1 MKIKKLKVL
10 FLLPIV
16 FLMTS
21 SQKTDPDYFEISK
34 NLKLVA
40 SVYEKINN
48 YYVDEILPGRV
59 MKKGIDAMLKSLDP
73 YTVYISEAQI
83 EDFRFTTTGEYG
95 GIGASI
101 KKRNNKTLISELYE
115 NSPAEKSG
123 LIPGDEIKTIDEIE
137 ISNKTLEEI
146 GSLLKGPAESIINL
160 KIIRNNQLLEKL
172 VKREKIQIPAVNF
185 YKKINPSTGI
195 IKLTSFTNTA
205 SVEFKKALSSLQDDK
220 IKNLIIDLRA
230 NGGGLLNE
238 AVKIV
243 NFFIPKGQEVV
254 STKSRIKEMN
264 RSYTTQALPIAQD
277 LSLVVLVDEYS
288 ASASEIVAGSLQDLD
303 KAIVIGNTS
312 FGKGLV
318 QQTKPVSFGGQI
330 KLTVAKYYTPSGR
343 CIQKLD
349 YSTVQ
354 GSSKKIEDS
363 LVKKFKTKN
372 GRTVYDSRGIEPDI
386 KIEPQYF
393 SAVTQNLLVKDV
405 IFDFVNENINY
416 YKKDSLLPDSFVMSD
431 TAYSTFMTYAI
442 NKKMDYQ
449 TESSQQLKEFVKIA
463 KKEKYVEEN
472 EEVFKLLESI
482 FKIDLS
488 KDLKKHDKEIRFFLE
503 NEIISRKHFQKG
515 RMEASIKEDPYVKQ
529 AIGVFKNTTKDKQ
542 ILGINELLK
551 STTHSKVYDF
561 FNS

>member
-1 MKIKKLKVL
+1 MKFKKLKVL

-16 FLMTS
+16 LLITS

-101 KKRNNKTLISELYE
+101 KKRDKKTVVSELYE
-115 NSPAEKSG
+115 NSPAKKSG
-123 LIPGDEIKTIDEIE
+123 LILGDEIYTIDGIE

-146 GSLLKGPAESIINL
+146 GSLLKGPAESII
-160 KIIRNNQLLEKL
+160 KIEIKRKAQTLEKL

-185 YKKINPSTGI
+185 YKKINPTTGI

-205 SVEFKKALSSLQDDK
+205 SNEFKKALSYLQK
-220 IKNLIIDLRA
+220 ENINNLIIDLRS

-264 RSYTTQALPIAQD
+264 RSYTTQSMPIAQEI
-277 LSLVVLVDEYS
+277 SLVVLVDEYS

-372 GRTVYDSRGIEPDI
+372 GRTVYDSRGVEPDI

-393 SAVTQNLLVKDV
+393 SAITQNLLVKDV

-416 YKKDSLLPDSFVMSD
+416 YKKDSLFPQSFDLPD
-431 TAYSTFMTYAI
+431 TAYSTFMSYAL
-442 NKKMDYQ
+442 NKKIDYQ
-449 TESSQQLKEFVKIA
+449 TESSQQLKEFKKTA
-463 KKEKYVEEN
+463 QKEKYVAEN
-472 EEVFKLLESI
+472 EEVFKILDSV
-482 FKIDLS
+482 FKVDLS
-488 KDLKKHDKEIRFFLE
+488 KDLIKHKKEVKFFLE
-503 NEIISRKHFQKG
+503 NEFISRKHFQKG
-515 RMEASIKEDPYVKQ
+515 RMEAAIKKDPYVEQ
-529 AIGVFKNTTKDKQ
+529 ALDIFQNTTKYNQ
-542 ILGINELLK
+542 ILGIK
-551 STTHSKVYDF
+551 
-561 FNS
+561 

>member
-16 FLMTS
+16 ILMTS

-83 EDFRFTTTGEYG
+83 EDFRFATTGEYG

-160 KIIRNNQLLEKL
+160 KIIRKNQPLEKL

-185 YKKINPSTGI
+185 YKKINSNTGI

-205 SVEFKKALSSLQDDK
+205 SLEFKKALSSLQEDK

-277 LSLVVLVDEYS
+277 LSLAVLVDEYS

-372 GRTVYDSRGIEPDI
+372 GRTVYDSRGVEPDI

-405 IFDFVNENINY
+405 IFDFVNENINE
-416 YKKDSLLPDSFVMSD
+416 YKKDSLFPESFKLSD
-431 TAYSTFMTYAI
+431 TTYSTFMHYAV

-463 KKEKYVEEN
+463 KKEKYIEEN
-472 EEVFKLLESI
+472 EGVFRLLDSI
-482 FKIDLS
+482 FKVDLS
-488 KDLKKHDKEIRFFLE
+488 KDLKKHDKEIKFFLE
-503 NEIISRKHFQKG
+503 NEFISRKHFQKG
-515 RMEASIKEDPYVKQ
+515 RMEASIKEDPYVKE
-529 AIGVFKNTTKDKQ
+529 AIGVFKNTTKYNQ
-542 ILGINELLK
+542 ILGIN
-551 STTHSKVYDF
+551 
-561 FNS
+561 

>member
-1 MKIKKLKVL
+1 MKFKKLKA
-10 FLLPIV
+10 LLLVPVIL
-16 FLMTS
+16 LMTS

-83 EDFRFTTTGEYG
+83 EDFRFATTGEYG

-101 KKRNNKTLISELYE
+101 KKRDKKTIISELYE
-115 NSPAEKSG
+115 NSPAEKGG
-123 LIPGDEIKTIDEIE
+123 LIPGDEIKTIDGTE
-137 ISNKTLEEI
+137 ISNKNLEEI
-146 GSLLKGPAESIINL
+146 GSLLKGPAESIIKLEINRDN
-160 KIIRNNQLLEKL
+160 KALEKL

-185 YKKINPSTGI
+185 YKKINHNTGI

-205 SVEFKKALSSLQDDK
+205 SSEFKKALFFLKKEK
-220 IKNLIIDLRA
+220 IKNLIIDLRS

-303 KAIVIGNTS
+303 RAIVIGNTS

-349 YSTVQ
+349 YSTIQ

-393 SAVTQNLLVKDV
+393 NAVTQNLLLEDV

-416 YKKDSLLPDSFVMSD
+416 YKKDSLFPESFVMSA
-431 TAYSTFMTYAI
+431 TAYSAFMRYAI
-442 NKKMDYQ
+442 KKKMDYQ
-449 TESSQQLKEFVKIA
+449 TESSQQLEKFVKTA

-472 EEVFKLLESI
+472 QEIFILLDSI
-482 FKIDLS
+482 FKVNLS
-488 KDLKKHDKEIRFFLE
+488 KDLKKHEREIKFFLE
-503 NEIISRKHFQKG
+503 NEFISRKHFQKG
-515 RMEASIKEDPYVKQ
+515 RMEASIKKDPYVKQ
-529 AIGVFKNTTKDKQ
+529 ALEVFQDTTKYNQ
-542 ILGINELLK
+542 ILGIN
-551 STTHSKVYDF
+551 
-561 FNS
+561 

>member
-1 MKIKKLKVL
+1 MKIKKIKAL
-10 FLLPIV
+10 FILPIV
-16 FLMTS
+16 FLMIS

-123 LIPGDEIKTIDEIE
+123 LITGDEIKTIDEID
-137 ISNKTLEEI
+137 ISNKTIEEI
-146 GSLLKGPAESIINL
+146 GSLLKGPAESVITL
-160 KIIRNNQLLEKL
+160 KINRKNQPLEKL
-172 VKREKIQIPAVNF
+172 IKREKIQIPALNF
-185 YKKINPSTGI
+185 YKKINPNTGI

-205 SVEFKKALSSLQDDK
+205 SVEFKKALFSLQK
-220 IKNLIIDLRA
+220 ENIKNLIIDLRS

-264 RSYTTQALPIAQD
+264 RSYTTQFQPIAQE
-277 LSLVVLVDEYS
+277 LSLAVLVDEYS

-372 GRTVYDSRGIEPDI
+372 GRTVYDSRGVEPDI

-393 SAVTQNLLVKDV
+393 SAVTQNLLLKDV
-405 IFDFVNENINY
+405 IFDFVNDNINY
-416 YKKDSLLPDSFVMSD
+416 YKKDSLFPESFELPD
-431 TAYSTFMTYAI
+431 TTYSAFMRYAL

-472 EEVFKLLESI
+472 EKVFKLLDSI
-482 FKIDLS
+482 FKVDLS
-488 KDLKKHDKEIRFFLE
+488 KDLKKHNKEIKFFLE

-515 RMEASIKEDPYVKQ
+515 RMEASIKEDPYIKQ
-529 AIGVFKNTTKDKQ
+529 AIDVLKNATKYNQ
-542 ILGINELLK
+542 ILGIN
-551 STTHSKVYDF
+551 
-561 FNS
+561 

>member
-10 FLLPIV
+10 FLLPIA
-16 FLMTS
+16 LLITS
-21 SQKTDPDYFEISK
+21 SKKTDPDYFEISK

-83 EDFRFTTTGEYG
+83 EDFRFATTGEYG

-123 LIPGDEIKTIDEIE
+123 LIPGDEIKPIDEIE

-160 KIIRNNQLLEKL
+160 KINRNNQLFEKL

-185 YKKINPSTGI
+185 YKKINSNTGI

-205 SVEFKKALSSLQDDK
+205 SAEFKKALSSLQQEK
-220 IKNLIIDLRA
+220 IENLVIDLRA

-264 RSYTTQALPIAQD
+264 RSYTTQSLPIAQD

-393 SAVTQNLLVKDV
+393 NAVTQNLLVKDV
-405 IFDFVNENINY
+405 IFDFVNDNINY
-416 YKKDSLLPDSFVMSD
+416 YKKDSLFPESFVLSD
-431 TAYSTFMTYAI
+431 TAYSTFMRYAL

-449 TESSQQLKEFVKIA
+449 TESSQQLEKFVKIA
-463 KKEKYVEEN
+463 KKEKYIDEN
-472 EEVFKLLESI
+472 EGVFKMLDSI
-482 FKIDLS
+482 FKVDLS
-488 KDLKKHDKEIRFFLE
+488 KDLKRHDKEIKFFLE
-503 NEIISRKHFQKG
+503 NEFISRKHFQKG
-515 RMEASIKEDPYVKQ
+515 RMEASIKEDPYAKQ
-529 AIGVFKNTTKDKQ
+529 AIDVFKNTAKYNQ
-542 ILGINELLK
+542 ILGIN
-551 STTHSKVYDF
+551 
-561 FNS
+561 

>member
-1 MKIKKLKVL
+1 MKIKKIKAL
-10 FLLPIV
+10 FILPIV
-16 FLMTS
+16 FLMIS

-123 LIPGDEIKTIDEIE
+123 LITGDEIKTIDEID
-137 ISNKTLEEI
+137 ISNKTIEEI
-146 GSLLKGPAESIINL
+146 GSLLKGPAESVITL
-160 KIIRNNQLLEKL
+160 KINRKNQPLEKL
-172 VKREKIQIPAVNF
+172 IKREKIQIPAVNF
-185 YKKINPSTGI
+185 YKKIIPNTGI

-205 SVEFKKALSSLQDDK
+205 SVEFKKALFSLQK
-220 IKNLIIDLRA
+220 ENIKNLIIDLRS

-264 RSYTTQALPIAQD
+264 RSYTTQFQPIAQE
-277 LSLVVLVDEYS
+277 LSLAVLVDEYS

-372 GRTVYDSRGIEPDI
+372 GRTVYDSRGVEPDI

-393 SAVTQNLLVKDV
+393 SAVTQNLLLKDI
-405 IFDFVNENINY
+405 IFDFVNDNINY
-416 YKKDSLLPDSFVMSD
+416 YKKDSLFPESFELPD
-431 TAYSTFMTYAI
+431 TTYSAFMRYAL

-472 EEVFKLLESI
+472 EKVFKLLDSI
-482 FKIDLS
+482 FKVDLS
-488 KDLKKHDKEIRFFLE
+488 KDLKKHNKEIKFFLE

-515 RMEASIKEDPYVKQ
+515 RMEASIKEDPYIKQ
-529 AIGVFKNTTKDKQ
+529 AIDVLKNATKYNQ
-542 ILGINELLK
+542 ILGIN
-551 STTHSKVYDF
+551 
-561 FNS
+561 

>member
-1 MKIKKLKVL
+1 MKFKKLKVL
-10 FLLPIV
+10 FLLPLVLLI
-16 FLMTS
+16 TS

-101 KKRNNKTLISELYE
+101 KKRDKKTVVSELYE

-123 LIPGDEIKTIDEIE
+123 LIPGDEIYTIDGIE

-146 GSLLKGPAESIINL
+146 GSLLKGPAESII
-160 KIIRNNQLLEKL
+160 KIEIKRKAQTLEKL

-185 YKKINPSTGI
+185 YKKINPTTGI

-205 SVEFKKALSSLQDDK
+205 SNEFKKALSSLQK
-220 IKNLIIDLRA
+220 ENINNLIIDLRA

-264 RSYTTQALPIAQD
+264 RSYKTKAVPIAQE

-372 GRTVYDSRGIEPDI
+372 GRTVYDSRGVEPDI

-393 SAVTQNLLVKDV
+393 SAITQNLLVKDV

-416 YKKDSLLPDSFVMSD
+416 YKKDSLFPQSFDLSD
-431 TAYSTFMTYAI
+431 TTYSTFMSYAL
-442 NKKMDYQ
+442 NKKIDYQ
-449 TESSQQLKEFVKIA
+449 TESSQQLKEFKKTA
-463 KKEKYVEEN
+463 QKEKYVAEN
-472 EEVFKLLESI
+472 EEVFKLLDSI
-482 FKIDLS
+482 FKVDLS
-488 KDLKKHDKEIRFFLE
+488 KDLIKHKKEVKFFLE
-503 NEIISRKHFQKG
+503 NEFISRKHFQKG
-515 RMEASIKEDPYVKQ
+515 RMEAAIKKDPYVEQ
-529 AIGVFKNTTKDKQ
+529 ALGIFQNNTKYNQ
-542 ILGINELLK
+542 ILGIK
-551 STTHSKVYDF
+551 
-561 FNS
+561 

>member
-10 FLLPIV
+10 FLLPIA
-16 FLMTS
+16 FLMSS

-146 GSLLKGPAESIINL
+146 GSLLKGPAESIIKL
-160 KIIRNNQLLEKL
+160 KINRNNQPLEKL

-205 SVEFKKALSSLQDDK
+205 SVEFKKALSSLQQEK
-220 IKNLIIDLRA
+220 IENLIIDLRA

-303 KAIVIGNTS
+303 KSIVIGNTS

-372 GRTVYDSRGIEPDI
+372 GRTVYDSRGVEPDI

-405 IFDFVNENINY
+405 IFDFVNDNINY
-416 YKKDSLLPDSFVMSD
+416 YKKDSLFPESFVLSD
-431 TAYSTFMTYAI
+431 TAYSTFMRYAV

-449 TESSQQLKEFVKIA
+449 TESSQQLEKFVKIA

-472 EEVFKLLESI
+472 EGVFTLLDSI
-482 FKIDLS
+482 FKVDLS
-488 KDLKKHDKEIRFFLE
+488 KDLKKHDKEIKFFLE
-503 NEIISRKHFQKG
+503 NEFISRKHFQKG
-515 RMEASIKEDPYVKQ
+515 RMEASVKQDPYIEQ
-529 AIGVFKNTTKDKQ
+529 AIGVFKNTTKYHQ
-542 ILGINELLK
+542 ILGIN
-551 STTHSKVYDF
+551 
-561 FNS
+561 

>member
-83 EDFRFTTTGEYG
+83 EDFRFATTGEYG

-160 KIIRNNQLLEKL
+160 KIIRKNQPLEKL

-185 YKKINPSTGI
+185 YKKINSNTGI

-205 SVEFKKALSSLQDDK
+205 SLEFKKALSSLQEDK

-277 LSLVVLVDEYS
+277 LSLAVLVDEYS

-372 GRTVYDSRGIEPDI
+372 GRTVYDSRGVEPDI

-405 IFDFVNENINY
+405 IFDFVNENIND
-416 YKKDSLLPDSFVMSD
+416 YKKDSLFPESFKLSD
-431 TAYSTFMTYAI
+431 TTYSTFMHYAV

-463 KKEKYVEEN
+463 KKEKYIEEN
-472 EEVFKLLESI
+472 EGVFRLLDSI
-482 FKIDLS
+482 FKVDLS
-488 KDLKKHDKEIRFFLE
+488 KDLKKHDKEIKFFLE
-503 NEIISRKHFQKG
+503 NEFISRKHFQKG
-515 RMEASIKEDPYVKQ
+515 RMEASIKEDPYVKE
-529 AIGVFKNTTKDKQ
+529 AIGVFKNTTKYNQ
-542 ILGINELLK
+542 ILGIN
-551 STTHSKVYDF
+551 
-561 FNS
+561 

>member
-1 MKIKKLKVL
+1 MKIKKIKAL
-10 FLLPIV
+10 FILPIV
-16 FLMTS
+16 FLMIS

-123 LIPGDEIKTIDEIE
+123 LITGDEIKTIDEID
-137 ISNKTLEEI
+137 ISNKTIEEI
-146 GSLLKGPAESIINL
+146 GSLLKGPAESIVRL
-160 KIIRNNQLLEKL
+160 KINRKNQPLEKL
-172 VKREKIQIPAVNF
+172 IKREKIQIPAVNF
-185 YKKINPSTGI
+185 YKKIIPNTGI

-205 SVEFKKALSSLQDDK
+205 SVEFKKALFSLQK
-220 IKNLIIDLRA
+220 ENIKNLIIDLRS

-264 RSYTTQALPIAQD
+264 RSYTTQFQPIAQE
-277 LSLVVLVDEYS
+277 LSLAVLVDEYS

-372 GRTVYDSRGIEPDI
+372 GRTVYDSRGVEPDI

-393 SAVTQNLLVKDV
+393 SAVTQNLLLKDV
-405 IFDFVNENINY
+405 IFDFVNDNINY
-416 YKKDSLLPDSFVMSD
+416 YKKDSLFPESFELPD
-431 TAYSTFMTYAI
+431 TTYSAFMRYAL

-472 EEVFKLLESI
+472 EGVFKLLDSI
-482 FKIDLS
+482 FKVDLS
-488 KDLKKHDKEIRFFLE
+488 KDLKKHDKEIKFFLE

-515 RMEASIKEDPYVKQ
+515 RMEASIKEDPYVEQ
-529 AIGVFKNTTKDKQ
+529 AVEIFQNTTKYNQ
-542 ILGINELLK
+542 ILGIN
-551 STTHSKVYDF
+551 
-561 FNS
+561 

>member
-1 MKIKKLKVL
+1 MKFKKLKVL
-10 FLLPIV
+10 FLLPLVLLI
-16 FLMTS
+16 TS

-101 KKRNNKTLISELYE
+101 KKRDKKTVVSELYE

-123 LIPGDEIKTIDEIE
+123 LIPGDEIYTIDGIE

-146 GSLLKGPAESIINL
+146 GSLLKGPAESII
-160 KIIRNNQLLEKL
+160 KIEIKRKAQTLEKL

-185 YKKINPSTGI
+185 YKKINPTTGI

-205 SVEFKKALSSLQDDK
+205 SNEFKKALSSLQK
-220 IKNLIIDLRA
+220 ENINNLIIDLRA

-264 RSYTTQALPIAQD
+264 RSYKTKAVPIAQE

-372 GRTVYDSRGIEPDI
+372 GRTVYDSRGVEPDI

-393 SAVTQNLLVKDV
+393 SAITQNLLIKDV

-416 YKKDSLLPDSFVMSD
+416 YKKDSLFPQSFDLSD
-431 TAYSTFMTYAI
+431 TTYSTFMSYAL
-442 NKKMDYQ
+442 NKKIDYQ
-449 TESSQQLKEFVKIA
+449 TESSQQLKEFKKTA
-463 KKEKYVEEN
+463 QKEKYVAEN
-472 EEVFKLLESI
+472 EEVFKLLDSI
-482 FKIDLS
+482 FKVDLS
-488 KDLKKHDKEIRFFLE
+488 KDLIKHKKEVKFFLE
-503 NEIISRKHFQKG
+503 NEFISRKHFQKG
-515 RMEASIKEDPYVKQ
+515 RMEAAIKKDPYVEQ
-529 AIGVFKNTTKDKQ
+529 ALGVFQNTTKYNQ
-542 ILGINELLK
+542 ILGFK
-551 STTHSKVYDF
+551 
-561 FNS
+561 

>member
-16 FLMTS
+16 FLMIS

-123 LIPGDEIKTIDEIE
+123 LLPGDEIKTIDEID
-137 ISNKTLEEI
+137 ISNKTIEET
-146 GSLLKGPAESIINL
+146 GSLLKGPAESIISL
-160 KIIRNNQLLEKL
+160 KISRKNQHLEKL

-185 YKKINPSTGI
+185 YKKINPNTGI

-205 SVEFKKALSSLQDDK
+205 SVEFKKALSSLQKDK
-220 IKNLIIDLRA
+220 IKNLIIDLRS

-264 RSYTTQALPIAQD
+264 RSYTTQTIPIAQE
-277 LSLVVLVDEYS
+277 LSLVVLVDENS

-372 GRTVYDSRGIEPDI
+372 GRTVYDSRGVEPDI
-386 KIEPQYF
+386 KIEPEYF
-393 SAVTQNLLVKDV
+393 SAVTQNLLLKDV
-405 IFDFVNENINY
+405 IFDFVNDNINY
-416 YKKDSLLPDSFVMSD
+416 YKKDSLFPDSFELPD
-431 TAYSTFMTYAI
+431 TTYSAFMRYAL

-449 TESSQQLKEFVKIA
+449 TESSQQLKEFIKIA

-472 EEVFKLLESI
+472 EKVIKSLDSI

-488 KDLKKHDKEIRFFLE
+488 KDLKKHDKEIKFFLE

-529 AIGVFKNTTKDKQ
+529 AIDVLKNATKYNQ
-542 ILGINELLK
+542 ILGIN
-551 STTHSKVYDF
+551 
-561 FNS
+561 

>member
-10 FLLPIV
+10 FLLPIA
-16 FLMTS
+16 FLITS
-21 SQKTDPDYFEISK
+21 SKKTDPDYFEISK

-123 LIPGDEIKTIDEIE
+123 LLPGDEIKTIDEIE
-137 ISNKTLEEI
+137 ISSKTLEEI
-146 GSLLKGPAESIINL
+146 GSLLKGPAESTITL
-160 KIIRNNQLLEKL
+160 KINRNNQLLEKP

-205 SVEFKKALSSLQDDK
+205 SAEFKKALSLLQEDN

-264 RSYTTQALPIAQD
+264 RSYTTQALPIAQE

-393 SAVTQNLLVKDV
+393 NAVTQNLLVKDV

-416 YKKDSLLPDSFVMSD
+416 YKKDSLFPDSFLISD
-431 TAYSTFMTYAI
+431 TAYSTFMSYAI

-449 TESSQQLKEFVKIA
+449 TESSQQLKEFVKTA
-463 KKEKYVEEN
+463 KKEKYIDEN
-472 EEVFKLLESI
+472 EEVFKLLDSI
-482 FKIDLS
+482 FKVDLS
-488 KDLKKHDKEIRFFLE
+488 KDLKKHNKEIKFFLE
-503 NEIISRKHFQKG
+503 NEFISRKHFQKG

-529 AIGVFKNTTKDKQ
+529 AIDVFKNTTKYNQ
-542 ILGINELLK
+542 ILGIN
-551 STTHSKVYDF
+551 
-561 FNS
+561 